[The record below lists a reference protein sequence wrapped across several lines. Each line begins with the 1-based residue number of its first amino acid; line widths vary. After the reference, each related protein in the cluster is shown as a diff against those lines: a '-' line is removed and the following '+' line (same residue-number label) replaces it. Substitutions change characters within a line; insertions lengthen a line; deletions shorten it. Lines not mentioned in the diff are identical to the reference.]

1 MVESGLS
8 DLGPEFRAGYET
20 STDIVPA
27 ALVIQDLQNDVI
39 IEGGAFADSDA
50 PEHAKSSDRER

>member
-1 MVESGLS
+1 MADFTLDGKQC
-8 DLGPEFRAGYET
+8 
-20 STDIVPA
+20 
-27 ALVIQDLQNDVI
+27 ALIIQDLQNDVI

>member
-1 MVESGLS
+1 MTEHETLPVEGSRSAL
-8 DLGPEFRAGYET
+8 
-20 STDIVPA
+20 IV
-27 ALVIQDLQNDVI
+27 QDLQNDVI